1 MFYDRFIKLCNE
13 KKEKPSRVAANCN
26 VAKSAVSYWKSK
38 WEKGIEI
45 MPTNENA
52 VALAKYFD
60 VTVDYLLGKS
70 EYKNARDEAYQKEVE
85 KLREYKK
92 GHHLITTLGMGGDRQ
107 VDELTEDEYQA
118 AMATVKAIR
127 RAKGM
132 PEE

>member
-1 MFYDRFIKLCNE
+1 MFYDTFFDLCKQKNIKPGRAADEIGINRATVTQWKKKGYAPRNDVLE
-13 KKEKPSRVAANCN
+13 KIAA
-26 VAKSAVSYWKSK
+26 
-38 WEKGIEI
+38 
-45 MPTNENA
+45 
-52 VALAKYFD
+52 YFD